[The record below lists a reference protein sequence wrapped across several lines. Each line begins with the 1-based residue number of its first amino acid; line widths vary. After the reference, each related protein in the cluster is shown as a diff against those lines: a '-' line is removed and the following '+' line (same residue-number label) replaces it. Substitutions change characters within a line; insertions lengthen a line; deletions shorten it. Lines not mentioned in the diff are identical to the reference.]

1 MKPYVICH
9 MVASIDGR
17 IDCSMVDKISGEEY
31 YTALEQL
38 DCPSPRDCLSRKSI
52 PP

>member
-31 YTALEQL
+31 YTAL
-38 DCPSPRDCLSRKSI
+38 DNWISRPCWKGG
-52 PP
+52 